1 MFIKKIVVGAALAL
15 ALSAGTSVAQEFEVK
30 VSYNQPETSPA
41 WQEVFQA
48 YADELEEL
56 SNGRIEAETYPGG
69 VLHPVGDGFK
79 ALVSGVTDAT
89 AAYPIYMASSFNLIH
104 ANELPHALP
113 DSDIAATRVVNEM
126 YPDYYMDE
134 YERVGVYLGF
144 YAVTPSYDILSRK
157 PISSVDDLKGMKIRA
172 AGGTM
177 SEIVE
182 RLGAVP
188 VTMTITDTYSA
199 FQQGVLDAVLLSTAD
214 LGAYNLDEIGKY
226 NYRIGIGRVAIPT
239 GFNKALY
246 DSMPEDLQE
255 VVAVAGRHAAMNYAK
270 MYTKLTE
277 DALAGMNEEGVEIIE
292 PSEADLARIDEL
304 LAPIYAAFIEKNA
317 SMQDPTA
324 EETLAQLEQLTE
336 KYGAMNDEDILA
348 LDEEQPVTGAFH

>member
-1 MFIKKIVVGAALAL
+1 MFTKKVAIGAAFALAL
-15 ALSAGTSVAQEFEVK
+15 TAGAGAAQEFTVK

-41 WQEVFQA
+41 WREVFQA

-126 YPDYYMDE
+126 YPDYYMKE

-157 PISSVDDLKGMKIRA
+157 PISSVEDLKGMKIRA

-177 SEIVE
+177 TEIVE
-182 RLGAVP
+182 RLGGVP

-239 GFNKALY
+239 GFNKELY

-255 VVAVAGRHAAMNYAK
+255 VVAVAGRHAGMNYAK
-270 MYTKLTE
+270 MYIKLTE
-277 DALAGMNEEGVEIIE
+277 DALAGMKEEGIEIIE
-292 PSEADLARIDEL
+292 PSEADLAKIDEL
-304 LAPIYAAFIEKNA
+304 LAPMYDAFIEKNA
-317 SMQDPTA
+317 SMENPSAKQ
-324 EETLAQLEQLTE
+324 TLAHLEELKQ
-336 KYGAMNDEDILA
+336 KYSAMSDEEILA
-348 LDEEQPVTGAFH
+348 LDEEQPVTGIFH